1 LGTPLTCEDFV
12 NHIVATVE
20 TDQEAQWI
28 FICDQLN
35 THKSATL
42 AQAIALLCGI
52 EDDMGV
58 KGKNGIL
65 HSMDSRADFLQD
77 KEHRIRFVYTPN

>member
-1 LGTPLTCEDFV
+1 VINPTVGDTRTEEDFV

-20 TDQEAQWI
+20 TDQKGQWI

-42 AQAIALLCGI
+42 AQAIAQMCKT

-58 KGKNGIL
+58 KGQNGMKAQYGVTCRL
-65 HSMDSRADFLQD
+65 
-77 KEHRIRFVYTPN
+77 FVGRQSP